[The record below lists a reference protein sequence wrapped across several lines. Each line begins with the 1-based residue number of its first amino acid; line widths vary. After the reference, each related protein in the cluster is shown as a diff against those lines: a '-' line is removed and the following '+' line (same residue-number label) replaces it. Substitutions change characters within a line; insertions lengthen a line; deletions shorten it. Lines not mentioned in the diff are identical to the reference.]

1 MPAGSRQ
8 KQLSFN
14 RTEQNETFSVNWK
27 NIVLSKNLGSTH
39 YRSVCPGH
47 YKRLQT
53 TFQRPSTSILP
64 SHNKPK
70 IQQRVSSHKT
80 GSEFSSLERCN
91 KADSQVSSTICVPSV
106 HCSQKVW
113 RFKTCDKLETSKSI
127 SAFANIQDGR
137 SPRLEGSLR
146 AQRLYDHNRSVRRL
160 YDSSYRGRVKK
171 LPVFPISR
179 SDVSILCP
187 SIWSQ
192 RCSKS
197 IYKNSETPVGS
208 LRSLGFKLVVYL
220 DDIILAAS
228 TRDLCIYQ
236 GQILIKTLENLGF
249 VINLEKSNL
258 VPSQVVL
265 FLGFVVDS
273 KKMSF
278 SLPDSKIQSIRL
290 SAQTLLNQRKV
301 SLRKLSQFIG
311 MCNASRTA
319 VLEAPLHY
327 RSIQNQLTSTLRS
340 QPITQ
345 QNYDVK
351 ICLNSHS
358 RKDLTWWVKNLK
370 TNCSRPIHPPPV
382 DLSIMSDA
390 SDLAWGAHLESVR
403 IQGFWRSHQFSWHIN
418 RKS

>member
-1 MPAGSRQ
+1 MNS
-8 KQLSFN
+8 L
-14 RTEQNETFSVNWK
+14 
-27 NIVLSKNLGSTH
+27 LSKGAIKQIPKSQAKFVSRLFTVPKKSGGLRPVINLKPLNQFLH
-39 YRSVCPGH
+39 
-47 YKRLQT
+47 LQT
-53 TFQRPSTSILP
+53 FKMEGLPDLKVLLEPNDFMITIDLSDAYMTLPIEEESRNYLCFQFQDQMFQFCVLP
-64 SHNKPK
+64 FGLNDAPRAFTKTLKP
-70 IQQRVSSHKT
+70 
-80 GSEFSSLERCN
+80 
-91 KADSQVSSTICVPSV
+91 
-106 HCSQKVW
+106 
-113 RFKTCDKLETSKSI
+113 
-127 SAFANIQDGR
+127 
-137 SPRLEGSLR
+137 
-146 AQRLYDHNRSVRRL
+146 
-160 YDSSYRGRVKK
+160 
-171 LPVFPISR
+171 
-179 SDVSILCP
+179 
-187 SIWSQ
+187 
-192 RCSKS
+192 
-197 IYKNSETPVGS
+197 PVGT

-249 VINLEKSNL
+249 VINMEKSNL

-290 SAQTLLNQRKV
+290 SAQTLLNQPKV

-358 RKDLTWWVKNLK
+358 REDLTWWVKNLK

-403 IQGFWRSHQFSWHIN
+403 IQGFWRSYQFSWHIN
-418 RKS
+418 GK